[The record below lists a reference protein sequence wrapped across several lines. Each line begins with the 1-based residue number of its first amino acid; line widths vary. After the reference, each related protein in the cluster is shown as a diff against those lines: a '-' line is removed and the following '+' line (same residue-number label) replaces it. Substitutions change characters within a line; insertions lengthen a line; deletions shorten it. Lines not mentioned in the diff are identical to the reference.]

1 MAVGSGQQPD
11 GEPTVG
17 ALLRQWRRR
26 RGLSQLALAGAA
38 GVSARH
44 LSFVETGRSRPSRA
58 MLLRL
63 AGHLDVPLRDRNAL
77 LLAGGLAP
85 AYPQRRLGDPPMAA
99 VADAV
104 ARILAAYE
112 PFPALVVDRYWE
124 LVDANEAVALLTAG
138 CAPALLEPPCNVLRL
153 CLHPDGL
160 APRIRTLASWRAHLL
175 TRLRHQIAATGD
187 ARLEALL
194 AELRGYPAP
203 RADPGPAHVE
213 PVVPVR
219 LRGADGRELAF
230 LSTTT
235 LFGTPGDVTV
245 DELAIEAF
253 LPADDATA
261 AALGARPDR
270 GQARGRALRALR

>member
-1 MAVGSGQQPD
+1 M
-11 GEPTVG
+11 TVG
-17 ALLRQWRRR
+17 ELLRQWRRR

-63 AGHLDVPLRDRNAL
+63 GEHLDVPLRERNAL
-77 LLAGGLAP
+77 LLAAGLAP
-85 AYPQRRLGDPPMAA
+85 AYPQRRLGEPPMAA

-112 PFPALVVDRYWE
+112 PFPALVVDRHWE
-124 LVDANEAVALLTAG
+124 LVDANAAVDALTAG

-160 APRIRTLASWRAHLL
+160 APRIVTLGSWRAHLL
-175 TRLRHQIAATGD
+175 ARLRHQIAATAD
-187 ARLEALL
+187 PFL
-194 AELRGYPAP
+194 AELLDELHRYPAP
-203 RADPGPAHVE
+203 PAETVE
-213 PVVPVR
+213 AAPVVPIR
-219 LRGADGRELAF
+219 LRAPGGRELAF

-245 DELAIEAF
+245 AELAIEAF

-261 AALGARPDR
+261 AALGA
-270 GQARGRALRALR
+270 GLRRTRTTA

>member
-1 MAVGSGQQPD
+1 M
-11 GEPTVG
+11 TVG
-17 ALLRQWRRR
+17 ELLRQWRRR

-63 AGHLDVPLRDRNAL
+63 GEQLDVPLRDRNAL
-77 LLAGGLAP
+77 LLAAGLAP
-85 AYPQRRLGDPPMAA
+85 AYPQRRLDDPPMAA

-104 ARILAAYE
+104 RRILTAYE
-112 PFPALVVDRYWE
+112 PYPALVVDRHWE
-124 LVDANEAVALLTAG
+124 LVDANDAVAVLTAG

-160 APRIRTLASWRAHLL
+160 APRIRTLGSWRAHLL
-175 TRLRHQIAATGD
+175 SRLRHQIATTGD
-187 ARLEALL
+187 AHLQELL
-194 AELRGYPAP
+194 DELRTYPAP
-203 RADPGPAHVE
+203 PAEPAPHAA
-213 PVVPVR
+213 PVVPIR
-219 LRGADGRELAF
+219 LAAPDGRELAF

-253 LPADDATA
+253 LPADEATA
-261 AALGARPDR
+261 AALGARRPV
-270 GQARGRALRALR
+270 LRTAAATA

>member
-1 MAVGSGQQPD
+1 MAVG
-11 GEPTVG
+11 E
-17 ALLRQWRRR
+17 LLRQWRRR

-44 LSFVETGRSRPSRA
+44 LSFLETGRSRPSRA

-63 AGHLDVPLRDRNAL
+63 GEHLDIPLRDRNAL
-77 LLAGGLAP
+77 LLAAGLAP
-85 AYPQRRLGDPPMAA
+85 AYPEHGLDEPPMAT

-104 ARILAAYE
+104 RRILAAHE
-112 PFPALVVDRYWE
+112 PFPALVVDRHWE
-124 LVDANEAVALLTAG
+124 LVDANAAVALLTAG

-160 APRIRTLASWRAHLL
+160 APRIRTLGSWRAHLL
-175 TRLRHQIAATGD
+175 ARLRHQVAATGD
-187 ARLEALL
+187 AELEALL
-194 AELRGYPAP
+194 AELRAYPAP
-203 RADPGPAHVE
+203 PADPAPAHAA

-219 LRGADGRELAF
+219 LSGADGHELAF

-261 AALGARPDR
+261 AALGAPRP
-270 GQARGRALRALR
+270 ALRPAPVTA

>member
-1 MAVGSGQQPD
+1 MTA
-11 GEPTVG
+11 GE
-17 ALLRQWRRR
+17 LLRQWRRR

-38 GVSARH
+38 DVSARH

-58 MLLRL
+58 LLLRL
-63 AGHLDVPLRDRNAL
+63 SEHLDVPLRDRNAL
-77 LLAGGLAP
+77 LLAAGLAP
-85 AYPQRRLGDPPMAA
+85 AYPERGLAEPPMAA

-112 PFPALVVDRYWE
+112 PCPALVVDRHWE
-124 LVDANEAVALLTAG
+124 LVDANAAVARLTAG

-160 APRIRTLASWRAHLL
+160 APRILTLGSWRAHLL
-175 TRLRHQIAATGD
+175 ARLRHQIAATGD
-187 ARLEALL
+187 PRLQELL
-194 AELRGYPAP
+194 DELRAYPAP
-203 RADPGPAHVE
+203 PAEPAPAHAA
-213 PVVPVR
+213 PVVSLR
-219 LRGADGRELAF
+219 LRSPDGGELTF
-230 LSTTT
+230 LSATT

-261 AALGARPDR
+261 LALGTALGAPR
-270 GQARGRALRALR
+270 RALRTAGVTA